1 MKQLLL
7 SLITLLFLT
16 NLAIAQLPDGSIAPN
31 FKAKDIDGNEHNLY
45 DILASGK
52 DVILDFS
59 ATWCGPC
66 WSYKENGTL
75 EEFYDQEGPDGT
87 DKAMAFFIECDA
99 TTNMD
104 DLLGF
109 TGASQGDWVTGTNHP
124 IIDNAGISAMFQIG
138 YYPTIMK
145 VCKDRTVTEVGT
157 IGLSALVTS
166 TASCLPNEV
175 APEPFFHA
183 DKADGCGSLE
193 VQFTDNSWPRPASL
207 LWDFGDGITSSEQD
221 PLHTFT
227 EPGLYSVTLEVS
239 NEYGNNT
246 VTKSDFISV
255 GEGDQLPLNN
265 VGPADQ
271 NIGSGRYFEGG
282 HHALVFDALTPFVLS
297 SVTVFSNKEVDRT
310 IVLLNSAGE
319 IVNSR
324 TLLIPEGEHHI
335 DLEFFVPTGTDFRL
349 GMHSEAHLFRNDGG
363 VNYPYTLDN
372 IVTITESTAG
382 SPGYY
387 YYFYNWDVREA
398 GCTGI
403 VNDDNVHQTEF
414 NIYPNPATEQLFI
427 EAENLIDGKVVITN
441 MLGQMVWKGLCN
453 SKTQIDISYFNS
465 GLYLINVD
473 ASVYRFIKE

>member
-7 SLITLLFLT
+7 SLITLLFLA

-66 WSYKENGTL
+66 WSYKETGIL
-75 EEFYDQEGPDGT
+75 EDFFDQEGPDGA
-87 DKAMAFFIECDA
+87 DKAMAFFIESDA

-157 IGLSALVTS
+157 IGVSALVTS

-193 VQFTDNSWPRPASL
+193 VQFTDNSWPRPANL
-207 LWDFGDGITSSEQD
+207 LWDFGDGTTSSEQD
-221 PLHTFT
+221 PLHIFT

-246 VTKSDFISV
+246 ITKSDFISV
-255 GEGDQLPLNN
+255 GEGNQLPLDN

-282 HHALVFDALTPFVLS
+282 HHALVFDALKPFVLS

-324 TLLIPEGEHHI
+324 TMLIPEGEHRVN
-335 DLEFFVPTGTDFRL
+335 LEFFVPTGTDYRL

-363 VNYPYTLDN
+363 VYYPYELEDVVN
-372 IVTITESTAG
+372 ITGSTA
-382 SPGYY
+382 STPGYY

-398 GCTGI
+398 GCEGVTSNET
-403 VNDDNVHQTEF
+403 VSEQTF
-414 NIYPNPATEQLFI
+414 NIFPNPTTDRLFI
-427 EAENLIDGKVVITN
+427 EGNNFFDTQITITN
-441 MLGQMVWKGLCN
+441 TLGQVAWKGVCF
-453 SKTQIDISYFNS
+453 SKTQIDISGFS
-465 GLYLINVD
+465 TGLYLINTGS
-473 ASVYRFIKE
+473 SVYKFVKE